1 MAMEEKITI
10 NKKQNDFLMNYYEY
24 SDLIK
29 GIDFL
34 NTLDILPDDPKI
46 LFDRIDKEIPDDFN
60 LAIEKLNEISVNDTE
75 FFIQIMALVDV
86 LNGVNISSKDD
97 LTNKLKKQK
106 EQELYLEIFNTLK
119 NIKNKK

>member
-1 MAMEEKITI
+1 MEEKITI

-60 LAIEKLNEISVNDTE
+60 LAIKKLNEISVNDTE

>member
-1 MAMEEKITI
+1 MAIEEKITI

>member
-1 MAMEEKITI
+1 MEEKITI

-86 LNGVNISSKDD
+86 LNGVNISLKDD

>member
-1 MAMEEKITI
+1 MEEKITI

-34 NTLDILPDDPKI
+34 NTLNILPDDPKI

-60 LAIEKLNEISVNDTE
+60 LAIEKLNEISVNDTK

>member
-106 EQELYLEIFNTLK
+106 EQEIYLEIFNTLK

>member
-1 MAMEEKITI
+1 MEEKVTI

>member
-1 MAMEEKITI
+1 MEEKITI

-106 EQELYLEIFNTLK
+106 EQEIYLEIFNTLK

>member
-1 MAMEEKITI
+1 MEEKITI

-60 LAIEKLNEISVNDTE
+60 LAIEKLNEISVNNTE

>member
-34 NTLDILPDDPKI
+34 NTLDIL
-46 LFDRIDKEIPDDFN
+46 PDDFN

-106 EQELYLEIFNTLK
+106 EQEIYLEIFNTLK

>member
-1 MAMEEKITI
+1 MDEKITI
-10 NKKQNDFLMNYYEY
+10 NKKQNDFLMNFYEY

-34 NTLDILPDDPKI
+34 NTLNLLPDDPKV

-60 LAIEKLNEISVNDTE
+60 LAIEKLNEISVKDTE

-86 LNGVNISSKDD
+86 LNGVNNSSKDD

-106 EQELYLEIFNTLK
+106 EQELYLEIFNSLK